1 MVDTNYPLIFL
12 KLLTWRVRDE
22 AHIKMPHI
30 EAYIYTHRKWCPSWQ
45 LVSCFSLE
53 LAATGAGCSLLCCS
67 GITGSILWGQHPPS
81 GLCVPMGTLYSST
94 PHSSHGRHPVWG
106 LEIPSRCHQ
115 RVPAPPR
122 ALLGPAGAASTQTRA
137 VLAEHPCTT
146 ACKTFHF
153 SPLTPSAPLWLCSV
167 AFAAGE
173 SGQRG
178 FLLDL
183 NGLEMLHP
191 VWKRTSGFVP
201 SHGGEQQG
209 ILSHH
214 LCS

>member
-1 MVDTNYPLIFL
+1 M
-12 KLLTWRVRDE
+12 
-22 AHIKMPHI
+22 
-30 EAYIYTHRKWCPSWQ
+30 SQ
-45 LVSCFSLE
+45 
-53 LAATGAGCSLLCCS
+53 LAAGILLFFGTGCNWGRLFLALLLRDHRIHPLGTTS
-67 GITGSILWGQHPPS
+67 SVGIVCPDGYTVLQHSTLQPWTPPS
-81 GLCVPMGTLYSST
+81 LS
-94 PHSSHGRHPVWG
+94 